1 MIAQPNT
8 SIIILRVVNF
18 IRNWGIFLRVRKKE
32 GEGESVREIERDKRE
47 EEKVLFLIMF
57 RSYDLT

>member
-32 GEGESVREIERDKRE
+32 REGESVREIERDKRE

>member
-18 IRNWGIFLRVRKKE
+18 IRNMGE
-32 GEGESVREIERDKRE
+32 GYFSGWEKREREGESVREIERDKRE
-47 EEKVLFLIMF
+47 EEKVFF
-57 RSYDLT
+57 